1 MIGSKLKDVK
11 VDLKKPKCAVLVHV
25 FRVDSH
31 FTQAFCC
38 LSVIPH
44 WDELNELN
52 LRTNMPKQLVVKPIE
67 VDSNI
72 PNKDWRCKKVYYYYY

>member
-31 FTQAFCC
+31 FT
-38 LSVIPH
+38 
-44 WDELNELN
+44 
-52 LRTNMPKQLVVKPIE
+52 
-67 VDSNI
+67 
-72 PNKDWRCKKVYYYYY
+72 